1 MNEISSIDNQ
11 AILQELNQRDG
22 AQESNEDRTDFL
34 KLLVAQLNN
43 QNPLSP
49 QENGEFLAQLA
60 QFSTVEGIEKLNANF
75 DQFVTS
81 NLSNQALQAS
91 ALVGRSVQIPSG
103 TGELTPGKPLTG
115 SFELPASS
123 ANVNL
128 NILDATGSLVRQ
140 IPMGAH
146 GAGNVNFSWD
156 GFDSLGTPLP
166 PGIYHATAEANIGEN
181 AEQLNVNVNANVDS
195 VTMAQSGGVILNL
208 EGSLGTVALSDVIQI
223 N

>member
-11 AILQELNQRDG
+11 AILQELNQRDNSSG
-22 AQESNEDRTDFL
+22 SDSGRTDFL

-49 QENGEFLAQLA
+49 QENGEFLSQLA
-60 QFSTVEGIEKLNANF
+60 QFSTVEGIEKLNSNF

-91 ALVGRSVQIPSG
+91 ALVGRSVQVPIN
-103 TGELTPGKPLTG
+103 TGELTSGKALTG
-115 SFELPASS
+115 SIELPASS
-123 ANVNL
+123 ANVSLSIFDIN
-128 NILDATGSLVRQ
+128 GSLVRQ

-146 GAGNVNFSWD
+146 GAGNVKFSWD
-156 GFDSLGTPLP
+156 GFDSSGAPMP
-166 PGIYHATAEANIGEN
+166 SGSYVVAAEASMGEN
-181 AEQLNVNVNANVDS
+181 AEQLNVRVNANVDS

-208 EGSLGTVALSDVIQI
+208 EGSLGSIALNDIVQI